1 MNFSSCPGGARL
13 PTIDRW
19 GSRAGGRDLLLW
31 ILDLLIVPAVGLG
44 EAREFSPVAFSIS
57 RRNSRLWTPGCGM
70 SFLPIGSLW
79 VLVV

>member
-1 MNFSSCPGGARL
+1 MCCLLVAAWRLAGVFSSPRL
-13 PTIDRW
+13 
-19 GSRAGGRDLLLW
+19 GRDLLLW

-44 EAREFSPVAFSIS
+44 EAGEFSPVAFSIS
-57 RRNSRLWTPGCGM
+57 RRNSRLGTPGCGM